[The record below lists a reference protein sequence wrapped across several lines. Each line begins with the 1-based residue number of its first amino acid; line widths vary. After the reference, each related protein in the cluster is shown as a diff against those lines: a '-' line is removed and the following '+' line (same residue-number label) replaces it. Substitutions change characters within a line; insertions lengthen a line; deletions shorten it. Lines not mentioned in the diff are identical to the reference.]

1 MPGASPKETLQT
13 FWDAMRTND
22 FAKTSLLLA
31 EAYILRY
38 PQSGEMF
45 RGREAFVR
53 LNTEYLANGL
63 WRFSVNRLVA
73 DENTVVSDV
82 DVTDGVVSARVLTF
96 STVENGL
103 ITEQLEFWPE
113 PFEIPEWRRGWTKRD

>member
-1 MPGASPKETLQT
+1 MPEASPKETLQV
-13 FWDAMRTND
+13 FWKTIQTND
-22 FAKTSLLLA
+22 FAQTSLLLA
-31 EAYILRY
+31 EAYVLRY
-38 PQSGEMF
+38 PQSGETF

-53 LNTEYLANGL
+53 LNTEYPANGL

-73 DENTVVSDV
+73 DENSVVSDV